1 MDSVLSWY
9 VSKIKL
15 LISNSFQSSQGILMR
30 IVHLN
35 PTVNSENLL
44 SALYVPQ
51 ECE

>member
-15 LISNSFQSSQGILMR
+15 LISNSFQSSQGILR